1 MHLRQGVD
9 RSRVGVRRRQ
19 TLAQRFTDARVLTL
33 EARHFAARPRSPR
46 ATMRALDRVG
56 AERARDLLFVV
67 RRMSAVAEDRSMN
80 DQGKQRGGN
89 GTPVA
94 SPPTDGEPGHARP
107 VSGPSARTMIAPFS
121 SSSTAPEATP
131 PAAATVIARKGGPAP
146 ASPASFPQ
154 ATPAPVEPHDGFRH
168 GFGAGPG
175 HGHGHVEPHTPTPG
189 FTPPPVSWADSG
201 PRQPDSG
208 PRPPTGNWED
218 STGVSSQANA
228 PRPGLRIHQYEL
240 IREIGAGGMGTV
252 FLARDTRLGRR
263 VAIKFLQ
270 SNHPE
275 LTQRFLVEA
284 RATARCSHEN
294 IVIIYEVGEH
304 FGSPYMVLEFLK
316 GAPLTRQLERGQ
328 KLPYTRAVELMI
340 PVLRALAVAHEQ
352 NIVHRDLKPDNIFV
366 TEGGT
371 VKVLDFGIA
380 KVVQGDGPFAGER
393 AMSSDAIRLPS
404 ESELAA
410 EGGNTELTRRGT
422 IVGTMKYMAPE
433 QWGIGIEVDHRA
445 DVWAAGVLLYRMI
458 AGRHPLYPLD
468 GSQLV
473 VVAMLDRP
481 MPRLREAVSDVPRE
495 LADVI
500 DRCLLKR
507 KEDRWPSARELLAAL
522 EPFQASRFH
531 TRELRI
537 DQTPYAGLSSFQEND
552 ASRFFGRGREI
563 AAMVTRLRDR
573 PLMAVVGGSGV
584 GKSSFVRA
592 GVVPALKSSGE
603 AWETLIIRPGRS
615 PMAALANLVSP
626 LVGTSPTLADEVAEQ
641 QKLASKL
648 TGEPGH
654 LGTLLRSRARRESRR
669 ILLFIDQ
676 FEELYT
682 LVSDPDERAAFTAC
696 LAAVA
701 DDATAPLRVVL
712 SIRADF
718 LDRVSEDQGFLGE
731 LSQGLF
737 FLGAPSRD
745 GLRDALVQPAEM
757 AGYQFEMPAIV
768 EDMLDH
774 LETTPGALPLLQFAA
789 AKLWEQ
795 RDSAR
800 HLLTHHSYA
809 AMGGIAG
816 ALASHAD
823 SVMAELSPQ
832 AQTLGRALFLRL
844 VTPEHTRAIVAMDE
858 LRELSRDSGE
868 IQRLLDQLVAARL
881 LLVQS
886 AGGDQ
891 GSSSTVEIVH
901 ESLIHSWPTLRRWLD
916 ETQDDAA
923 LLDQLRTAARQ
934 WQVKNRD
941 PGLLWRGDTADEAR
955 RWYRRYHGPLSD
967 VQKAYLDAVFA
978 QALSAQRR
986 RRQAVITGFA
996 AMGVLITAAVVALIV
1011 IRGAKQAADRNAIA
1025 AQHSAVAATTAQ
1037 KQAEQRLAEV
1047 QRKEAERL
1055 AAEAQRQAAERRE
1068 ARVSNALDL
1077 TSEELRKTNE
1087 ELLLALDEA
1096 NASRERA
1103 KRAKETAEDN
1113 AEQAVAAQK
1122 EAEAARQDAV
1132 KAKDKVEQLL
1142 AREKARAKKL
1152 EDQLGSPI
1160 VDTLK

>member
-1 MHLRQGVD
+1 
-9 RSRVGVRRRQ
+9 
-19 TLAQRFTDARVLTL
+19 
-33 EARHFAARPRSPR
+33 
-46 ATMRALDRVG
+46 
-56 AERARDLLFVV
+56 
-67 RRMSAVAEDRSMN
+67 MSAVAEDRSMN

-94 SPPTDGEPGHARP
+94 SPPTDGEGHAGRP

-121 SSSTAPEATP
+121 SSSAAPEATP
-131 PAAATVIARKGGPAP
+131 PAAATVIARKGGVAAP
-146 ASPASFPQ
+146 ASPASYPQ
-154 ATPAPVEPHDGFRH
+154 ATPAPGIPASAYHH
-168 GFGAGPG
+168 GFGPGPVAEG
-175 HGHGHVEPHTPTPG
+175 APTPSP
-189 FTPPPVSWADSG
+189 FTPAPAFTPMPASQADAGTGSWDV
-201 PRQPDSG
+201 
-208 PRPPTGNWED
+208 
-218 STGVSSQANA
+218 STGVHSQAAA
-228 PRPGLRIHQYEL
+228 PRPGVRIHQYEL

-275 LTQRFLVEA
+275 LTQRFLIEA

-294 IVIIYEVGEH
+294 IVVIYEVGEH

-316 GAPLTRQLERGQ
+316 GAPLTRQLEGGQ
-328 KLPYTRAVELMI
+328 KLPYTRAVELML

-371 VKVLDFGIA
+371 LKVLDFGIA
-380 KVVQGDGPFAGER
+380 KVVQGDGPFAAER
-393 AMSSDAIRLPS
+393 PMSSDAIRLPS
-404 ESELAA
+404 ESELA

-445 DVWAAGVLLYRMI
+445 DIWAAGVLLYRMI

-481 MPRLREAVSDVPRE
+481 MPRLREAVSDVPKE

-537 DQTPYAGLSSFQEND
+537 DESPYAGLSSFQEND
-552 ASRFFGRGREI
+552 AARFFGRGREI

-592 GVVPALKSSGE
+592 GVVPALKRSGE

-641 QKLASKL
+641 QKLAQKL

-654 LGTLLRSRARRESRR
+654 LGTLLRSRARRENRR
-669 ILLFIDQ
+669 ILLFVDQ

-858 LRELSRDSGE
+858 LRELSRDTGE
-868 IQRLLDQLVAARL
+868 IQRLLEQLVAARL

-886 AGGDQ
+886 TGGDQ
-891 GSSSTVEIVH
+891 GASSTVEIVH

-934 WQVKNRD
+934 WQAKNRD

-986 RRQAVITGFA
+986 RRQAVIAGFA
-996 AMGVLITAAVVALIV
+996 AMGVLITAAVVALFI

-1025 AQHSAVAATTAQ
+1025 AQQSAVLATTAQ
-1037 KQAEQRLAEV
+1037 KEAEERLAEV

-1055 AAEAQRQAAERRE
+1055 AAETR
-1068 ARVSNALDL
+1068 ARKSSDALDL
-1077 TSEELRKTNE
+1077 TAEELRKTNE

-1103 KRAKETAEDN
+1103 KKAKETAEEN
-1113 AEQAVAAQK
+1113 AEQALAAQK

-1152 EDQLGSPI
+1152 EEQLGSPI